1 MSARSRHS
9 RPQSQTRNRKPRL
22 DSSRAP
28 KPGRPRFTTDSR
40 QERAAA
46 NSVFANAPVKKSKPV
61 DADDPFAKE
70 LGHRLQKVLA
80 AAGYG
85 SRRKCEELIAE
96 GRVEVDG
103 VVVTELG
110 VRVFPQEQRIRV
122 DGEAL
127 PKAKPIY
134 LALNKPKNT
143 LCTNSDPQ
151 GRRRVLD
158 FIPEQFG
165 RLFPVGRLDQNSEG
179 LIILTNDGA
188 LAERL
193 AHPRFETPKK
203 YKVQVAGLVDYELAR
218 DLKRGVH
225 IAEGIVQADDV
236 VIKSRHKMSSVLEIT
251 LTEGKNREIRRM
263 LARLGHKVM
272 QLQRVQVGS
281 IKLGKMAPGEF
292 RRLNPKEVAELYR
305 VARTPNDAAS
315 TKPRLRPIEISEIE
329 MRNAPE
335 EDDAKKAKS
344 VKKPNVANVDFA
356 NETTP
361 RRRQFDPS
369 FERFAEPSRR
379 REANPDFREEFRSEE
394 RSERRRRVREEY
406 DAEERTIGPRK
417 FDRSEREG
425 GRDRFNV
432 DASER
437 RGGGKNRFGDKP
449 SFGGNRKPSGDFRGG
464 SKRGSSPKRGR

>member
-1 MSARSRHS
+1 MARSRHS
-9 RPQSQTRNRKPRL
+9 RPQSQSRNRKPRL

-28 KPGRPRFTTDSR
+28 KPGRPSFTNSR
-40 QERAAA
+40 RERAAA

-61 DADDPFAKE
+61 DADDPLAEE

-85 SRRKCEELIAE
+85 SRRKCEELIAD

-134 LALNKPKNT
+134 IALNKPKNT

-179 LIILTNDGA
+179 LILLTNDGA

-193 AHPRFETPKK
+193 THPRFEAPKK

-236 VIKSRHKMSSVLEIT
+236 VIKSRHKLSSVLEIT

-292 RRLNPKEVAELYR
+292 RRLTPKEVAELYR
-305 VARTPNDAAS
+305 TARTPNDAAS

-335 EDDAKKAKS
+335 EDDPKNSKTSKKT
-344 VKKPNVANVDFA
+344 NLAN
-356 NETTP
+356 NENTEKTTS

-394 RSERRRRVREEY
+394 RRERRRRVREEY

-425 GRDRFNV
+425 GRDRFND

-437 RGGGKNRFGDKP
+437 RGGKKRFGGDKQ
-449 SFGGNRKPSGDFRGG
+449 SFVGNRKSSGDFRGG
-464 SKRGSSPKRGR
+464 AKRGSGPKRGR